1 MGRSS
6 ILMFLI
12 FVIFSLIIG
21 YFYLT
26 VPIDVFLR
34 IIGFIFFINIVMV
47 FGYILTVAIYG
58 NSKR

>member
-12 FVIFSLIIG
+12 FIVFSLIIG

-34 IIGFIFFINIVMV
+34 IIGFIFFINIVVV